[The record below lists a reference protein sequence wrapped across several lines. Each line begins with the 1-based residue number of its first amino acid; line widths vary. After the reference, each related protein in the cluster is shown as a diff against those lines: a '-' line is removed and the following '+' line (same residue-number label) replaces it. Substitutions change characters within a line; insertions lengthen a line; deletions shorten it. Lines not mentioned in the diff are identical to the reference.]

1 MDRFDAMRVFTRVL
15 ERRSFTLAAEDLGIP
30 RSTVTDAIK
39 QLERRLGTQ
48 LFLRTT
54 RHVNPTLDGQAY
66 YQRCTVIL
74 ADVEDAEGGFSGAAP
89 KGLLRVEVQGTLAR
103 HFLFPELPAFL
114 EKYNEIEFYMTEGD
128 RFVDLVREGI
138 DCVLRVG
145 ALQDSDMIARR
156 VTMLDE
162 ITVASPSYISRFG
175 HPQHPDELG
184 EGHRMIGF
192 RASGSIT
199 RMPLEFM
206 IDGKLRTVTIP
217 ASVTVNAAESYT
229 AAAREGLG
237 IIQIPRYH
245 AMKHIGDEKL
255 VQILTAYPPTPSPVS
270 VIYPRDRQLSPR
282 VRVFIDW
289 LVTIFARQDVG
300 GSLTSH

>member
-39 QLERRLGTQ
+39 QLEKRLGTQ

-66 YQRCTVIL
+66 YQRCIEII
-74 ADVEDAEGGFSGAAP
+74 ASIEDAEGGFSGAMP
-89 KGLLRVEVQGTLAR
+89 RGLLRVEVQGTLAR
-103 HFLFPELPAFL
+103 HFLLPELPAFL
-114 EKYNEIEFYMTEGD
+114 EKYPDIELYMTEGD
-128 RFVDLVREGI
+128 RFVDPVREGI

-145 ALQDSDMIARR
+145 LLQDSDMIARR
-156 VTMLDE
+156 VAMLDE
-162 ITVASPSYISRFG
+162 VTVASPAYLARFG
-175 HPQHPDELG
+175 EPRHPDQLTD
-184 EGHRMIGF
+184 GHQMIGF
-192 RASGSIT
+192 RASGSIA

-206 IDGKLRTVTIP
+206 VDGKLRTVTIP
-217 ASVTVNAAESYT
+217 APVSVNAAESYT
-229 AAAREGLG
+229 AAASLGLG

-245 AMKHIGDEKL
+245 AMKHIAGGKL
-255 VQILTAYPPTPSPVS
+255 VQILGAYPPSSSPVS
-270 VIYPRDRQLSPR
+270 VVYPRDRQLSPR

-289 LVTIFARQDVG
+289 IAVILARQNN
-300 GSLTSH
+300 

>member
-66 YQRCTVIL
+66 YQRCIEII
-74 ADVEDAEGGFSGAAP
+74 ASIEDAEGGFSGAMP
-89 KGLLRVEVQGTLAR
+89 RGLLRVEVQGTLAR
-103 HFLFPELPAFL
+103 HFLLPELPAFL
-114 EKYNEIEFYMTEGD
+114 EKYPDIELYMTEGD
-128 RFVDLVREGI
+128 RFVDPVREGI

-145 ALQDSDMIARR
+145 LLQDSDMIARR
-156 VTMLDE
+156 VAMLDE
-162 ITVASPSYISRFG
+162 VTVASPAYLARFG
-175 HPQHPDELG
+175 EPRHPDQLTD
-184 EGHRMIGF
+184 GHQMIGF
-192 RASGSIT
+192 RASGSIA

-206 IDGKLRTVTIP
+206 VDGKLRTVTIP
-217 ASVTVNAAESYT
+217 APVSVNAAESYT
-229 AAAREGLG
+229 AAASLGLG

-245 AMKHIGDEKL
+245 AMKHIAGGKL
-255 VQILTAYPPTPSPVS
+255 VQILGAYPPSLSPVS
-270 VIYPRDRQLSPR
+270 VVYPRDRQLSPR

-289 LVTIFARQDVG
+289 IAVILARQNN
-300 GSLTSH
+300 

>member
-39 QLERRLGTQ
+39 QLERRLGMQ

-66 YQRCTVIL
+66 YQRCIEII
-74 ADVEDAEGGFSGAAP
+74 ASIEDAEGGFSGAMP
-89 KGLLRVEVQGTLAR
+89 RGLLRVEVQGTLAR
-103 HFLFPELPAFL
+103 HFLLPELPAFL
-114 EKYNEIEFYMTEGD
+114 EKYPDIELYMTEGD
-128 RFVDLVREGI
+128 RFVDPVREGI

-145 ALQDSDMIARR
+145 LLQDSDMIARR
-156 VTMLDE
+156 VAMLDE
-162 ITVASPSYISRFG
+162 VTVASPAYLARFG
-175 HPQHPDELG
+175 EPRHPDQLTD
-184 EGHRMIGF
+184 GHQMIGF
-192 RASGSIT
+192 RASGSIA

-206 IDGKLRTVTIP
+206 VDGKLRTVTIP
-217 ASVTVNAAESYT
+217 APVSVNAAESYT
-229 AAAREGLG
+229 AAASLGLG

-245 AMKHIGDEKL
+245 AIRHIADGKL
-255 VQILTAYPPTPSPVS
+255 VQILHAYPPSSSPVS
-270 VIYPRDRQLSPR
+270 VVYPRDRQLSPR

-289 LVTIFARQDVG
+289 IAMILARQNN
-300 GSLTSH
+300 

>member
-66 YQRCTVIL
+66 YQRCIEII
-74 ADVEDAEGGFSGAAP
+74 ASIEDAEGGFSGAMP
-89 KGLLRVEVQGTLAR
+89 RGLLRVEVQGTLAR
-103 HFLFPELPAFL
+103 HFLLPELPAFL
-114 EKYNEIEFYMTEGD
+114 EKYPDIELYMTEGD
-128 RFVDLVREGI
+128 RFVDPVREGI

-145 ALQDSDMIARR
+145 LLQDSDMIARR
-156 VTMLDE
+156 VAMLDE
-162 ITVASPSYISRFG
+162 VTVASPAYLARFG
-175 HPQHPDELG
+175 EPRHPDQLTD
-184 EGHRMIGF
+184 GHQMIGF
-192 RASGSIT
+192 RASGSIA

-206 IDGKLRTVTIP
+206 VDGKLRTVTIP
-217 ASVTVNAAESYT
+217 APVSVNAAESYT
-229 AAAREGLG
+229 AAASLGLG

-245 AMKHIGDEKL
+245 AIRHIADGKL
-255 VQILTAYPPTPSPVS
+255 VQILHAYPPSSSPVS
-270 VIYPRDRQLSPR
+270 VVYPRDRQLSPR

-289 LVTIFARQDVG
+289 IAMILARQNN
-300 GSLTSH
+300 

>member
-39 QLERRLGTQ
+39 QLEKRLGTQ

-66 YQRCTVIL
+66 YQRCIEII
-74 ADVEDAEGGFSGAAP
+74 ASIEDAEGGFSGAMP
-89 KGLLRVEVQGTLAR
+89 RGLLRVEVQGTLAR
-103 HFLFPELPAFL
+103 HFLLPELPAFL
-114 EKYNEIEFYMTEGD
+114 EKYPDIELYMTEGD
-128 RFVDLVREGI
+128 RFVDPVREGI

-145 ALQDSDMIARR
+145 LLQDSDMIARR
-156 VTMLDE
+156 VAMLDE
-162 ITVASPSYISRFG
+162 VTVASPAYLARFG
-175 HPQHPDELG
+175 EPRHPDQLTD
-184 EGHRMIGF
+184 GHQMIGF
-192 RASGSIT
+192 RASGSIA

-206 IDGKLRTVTIP
+206 VDGKLRTVTIP
-217 ASVTVNAAESYT
+217 APVSVNAAESYT
-229 AAAREGLG
+229 AAASLGLG

-245 AMKHIGDEKL
+245 AIRHIADGKL
-255 VQILTAYPPTPSPVS
+255 VQILHAYPPSSSPVS
-270 VIYPRDRQLSPR
+270 VVYPRDRQLSPR

-289 LVTIFARQDVG
+289 IAMILARQNN
-300 GSLTSH
+300 

>member
-30 RSTVTDAIK
+30 RSTATDAIK

-66 YQRCTVIL
+66 YQRCIEII
-74 ADVEDAEGGFSGAAP
+74 ASIEDAEGGFSGAMP
-89 KGLLRVEVQGTLAR
+89 RGLLRVEVQGTLAR
-103 HFLFPELPAFL
+103 HFLLPELPAFL
-114 EKYNEIEFYMTEGD
+114 EKYPDIELYMTEGD
-128 RFVDLVREGI
+128 RFVDPVREGI

-145 ALQDSDMIARR
+145 LLQDSDMIARR
-156 VTMLDE
+156 VAMLDE
-162 ITVASPSYISRFG
+162 VTVASPAYLARFG
-175 HPQHPDELG
+175 EPRHPDQLTD
-184 EGHRMIGF
+184 GHQMIGF
-192 RASGSIT
+192 RASGSIA

-206 IDGKLRTVTIP
+206 VDGKLRTVTIP
-217 ASVTVNAAESYT
+217 APVSVNAAESYT
-229 AAAREGLG
+229 AAASLGLG

-245 AMKHIGDEKL
+245 AIRHIADGKL
-255 VQILTAYPPTPSPVS
+255 VQILHAYPPSSSPVS
-270 VIYPRDRQLSPR
+270 VVYPRDRQLSPR

-289 LVTIFARQDVG
+289 IAMILARQNN
-300 GSLTSH
+300 

>member
-66 YQRCTVIL
+66 YQRCIEII
-74 ADVEDAEGGFSGAAP
+74 ASIEDAEGRFSGAMP
-89 KGLLRVEVQGTLAR
+89 RGLLRVEVQGTLAR
-103 HFLFPELPAFL
+103 HFLLPELPAFL
-114 EKYNEIEFYMTEGD
+114 EKYPDIELYMTEGD
-128 RFVDLVREGI
+128 RFVDPVREGI

-145 ALQDSDMIARR
+145 LLQDSDMIARR
-156 VTMLDE
+156 VAMLDE
-162 ITVASPSYISRFG
+162 VTVASPSYLARFG
-175 HPQHPDELG
+175 EPQHPDQLTD
-184 EGHRMIGF
+184 GHQMIGF
-192 RASGSIT
+192 RASGSIA

-206 IDGKLRTVTIP
+206 VDGKLRTVTIP
-217 ASVTVNAAESYT
+217 APVSVNAAESYT
-229 AAAREGLG
+229 AAASLGLG

-245 AMKHIGDEKL
+245 AIRHIADGKL
-255 VQILTAYPPTPSPVS
+255 VQILHAYPPSSSPVS
-270 VIYPRDRQLSPR
+270 VVYPRDRQLSPR

-289 LVTIFARQDVG
+289 IAVILARQNN
-300 GSLTSH
+300 

>member
-66 YQRCTVIL
+66 YQRCIEII
-74 ADVEDAEGGFSGAAP
+74 ASIEDAEGGFSGAMP
-89 KGLLRVEVQGTLAR
+89 RGLLRVEVQGTLAR
-103 HFLFPELPAFL
+103 HFLLPELPAFL
-114 EKYNEIEFYMTEGD
+114 EKYPDIELYMTEGD
-128 RFVDLVREGI
+128 RFVDPVREGI

-145 ALQDSDMIARR
+145 LLQDSDMIARR
-156 VTMLDE
+156 VAMLDE
-162 ITVASPSYISRFG
+162 VTVASPAYLARFG
-175 HPQHPDELG
+175 EPRHPDQLTD
-184 EGHRMIGF
+184 GHQMIGF
-192 RASGSIT
+192 RASGSIV

-206 IDGKLRTVTIP
+206 VDGKLRTVTIP
-217 ASVTVNAAESYT
+217 APVSVNAAESYT
-229 AAAREGLG
+229 AAASLGLG

-245 AMKHIGDEKL
+245 AMKHIAGGKL
-255 VQILTAYPPTPSPVS
+255 VQILGAYPPSSSPVS
-270 VIYPRDRQLSPR
+270 VVYPRDRQLSPR

-289 LVTIFARQDVG
+289 IAVILARQNN
-300 GSLTSH
+300 

>member
-66 YQRCTVIL
+66 YQRCIEII
-74 ADVEDAEGGFSGAAP
+74 ASIEDAEGGFSGAMP
-89 KGLLRVEVQGTLAR
+89 RGLLRVEVQGTLAR
-103 HFLFPELPAFL
+103 HFLLPELPAFL
-114 EKYNEIEFYMTEGD
+114 EKYPDIELYMTEGD
-128 RFVDLVREGI
+128 RFVDPVREGI

-145 ALQDSDMIARR
+145 LLQDSDMIARR
-156 VTMLDE
+156 VAMLDE
-162 ITVASPSYISRFG
+162 VTVASPAYLARFG
-175 HPQHPDELG
+175 EPRHPDQLTD
-184 EGHRMIGF
+184 GHQMIGF
-192 RASGSIT
+192 RASGSIV

-206 IDGKLRTVTIP
+206 VDGKLRTVTIP
-217 ASVTVNAAESYT
+217 APVSVNAAESYT
-229 AAAREGLG
+229 AAASLGLG

-245 AMKHIGDEKL
+245 AIRHIADGKL
-255 VQILTAYPPTPSPVS
+255 VQILHAYPPSSSPVS
-270 VIYPRDRQLSPR
+270 VVYPRDRQLSPR

-289 LVTIFARQDVG
+289 IAVILARQNN
-300 GSLTSH
+300 

>member
-39 QLERRLGTQ
+39 QLERRLGAQ

-66 YQRCTVIL
+66 YQRCIEII
-74 ADVEDAEGGFSGAAP
+74 ASIEDAEGGFSGAMP
-89 KGLLRVEVQGTLAR
+89 RGLLRVEVQGTLAR
-103 HFLFPELPAFL
+103 HFLLPELPAFL
-114 EKYNEIEFYMTEGD
+114 EKYPDIELYMTEGD
-128 RFVDLVREGI
+128 RFVDPVREGI

-145 ALQDSDMIARR
+145 LLQDSDMIARR
-156 VTMLDE
+156 VAMLDE
-162 ITVASPSYISRFG
+162 VTVASPAYLARFG
-175 HPQHPDELG
+175 EPQHPDQLTD
-184 EGHRMIGF
+184 GHQMIGF
-192 RASGSIT
+192 RASGSIA

-206 IDGKLRTVTIP
+206 VDGKLRTVTIP
-217 ASVTVNAAESYT
+217 APVSVNAAESYT
-229 AAAREGLG
+229 AAASLGLG

-245 AMKHIGDEKL
+245 AIRHIADGKL
-255 VQILTAYPPTPSPVS
+255 VQILHAYPPSSSPVS
-270 VIYPRDRQLSPR
+270 VVYPRDRQLSPR

-289 LVTIFARQDVG
+289 IAVILARQNN
-300 GSLTSH
+300 

>member
-15 ERRSFTLAAEDLGIP
+15 ERCSFTLAAEDLGIP

-66 YQRCTVIL
+66 YQRCIEII
-74 ADVEDAEGGFSGAAP
+74 ASIEDAEGGFSGAKP
-89 KGLLRVEVQGTLAR
+89 RGLLRVEVQGTLAR
-103 HFLFPELPAFL
+103 HFLLPELPAFL
-114 EKYNEIEFYMTEGD
+114 EKYPDIELYMTEGD
-128 RFVDLVREGI
+128 RFVDPVREGI

-145 ALQDSDMIARR
+145 LLQDSDMIARR
-156 VTMLDE
+156 VAMLDE
-162 ITVASPSYISRFG
+162 VTVASPAYLARFG
-175 HPQHPDELG
+175 EPQHPDQLTD
-184 EGHRMIGF
+184 GHQMIGF
-192 RASGSIT
+192 RASGSIA

-206 IDGKLRTVTIP
+206 VDGKLRTVTIP
-217 ASVTVNAAESYT
+217 APVSVNAAESYT
-229 AAAREGLG
+229 AAASLGLG

-245 AMKHIGDEKL
+245 AIRHIADGKL
-255 VQILTAYPPTPSPVS
+255 VQILHAYPPSSSPVS
-270 VIYPRDRQLSPR
+270 VVYPRDRQLSPR

-289 LVTIFARQDVG
+289 IAVILARQNN
-300 GSLTSH
+300 

>member
-66 YQRCTVIL
+66 YQRCIEII
-74 ADVEDAEGGFSGAAP
+74 ASIEDAEGGFSGAMP
-89 KGLLRVEVQGTLAR
+89 RGLLRVEVQGTLAR
-103 HFLFPELPAFL
+103 HFLLPELPAFL
-114 EKYNEIEFYMTEGD
+114 EKYPDIELYMTEGD
-128 RFVDLVREGI
+128 RFVDPVREGI

-145 ALQDSDMIARR
+145 LLQDSDMIARR
-156 VTMLDE
+156 VAMLDE
-162 ITVASPSYISRFG
+162 VTVASPAYLARFG
-175 HPQHPDELG
+175 EPRHPDQLTD
-184 EGHRMIGF
+184 GHQMIGF
-192 RASGSIT
+192 RASGSIA

-206 IDGKLRTVTIP
+206 VDGKLRTVTIP
-217 ASVTVNAAESYT
+217 APVSVNAAESYT
-229 AAAREGLG
+229 AAASLGLG

-245 AMKHIGDEKL
+245 AMKHIAGGKL
-255 VQILTAYPPTPSPVS
+255 VQILGAYPPSSSPVS
-270 VIYPRDRQLSPR
+270 VVYPRDRQLSPR

-289 LVTIFARQDVG
+289 IAMILARQNN
-300 GSLTSH
+300 

>member
-66 YQRCTVIL
+66 YQRCIEII
-74 ADVEDAEGGFSGAAP
+74 ASIEDAEGGFSGAMP
-89 KGLLRVEVQGTLAR
+89 RGLLRVEVQGTLAR
-103 HFLFPELPAFL
+103 HFLLPELPAFL
-114 EKYNEIEFYMTEGD
+114 EKYPDIELYMTEGD
-128 RFVDLVREGI
+128 RFVDPVREGI

-145 ALQDSDMIARR
+145 LLQDSDMIARR
-156 VTMLDE
+156 VAMLDE
-162 ITVASPSYISRFG
+162 VTVASPAYLARFG
-175 HPQHPDELG
+175 EPQHPDQLTD
-184 EGHRMIGF
+184 GHQMIGF
-192 RASGSIT
+192 RASGSIA

-206 IDGKLRTVTIP
+206 VDGKLRTVTIP
-217 ASVTVNAAESYT
+217 APVSVNAAESYT
-229 AAAREGLG
+229 AAASLGLG

-245 AMKHIGDEKL
+245 AMKHIAGGKL
-255 VQILTAYPPTPSPVS
+255 VQILGAYPPSSSPVS
-270 VIYPRDRQLSPR
+270 VVYPRDRQLSPR

-289 LVTIFARQDVG
+289 IAVILARQNN
-300 GSLTSH
+300 

>member
-39 QLERRLGTQ
+39 QLEKRLGTQ

-66 YQRCTVIL
+66 YQRCIEII
-74 ADVEDAEGGFSGAAP
+74 ASIEDAEGGFSGAMP
-89 KGLLRVEVQGTLAR
+89 RGLLRVEVQGTLAR
-103 HFLFPELPAFL
+103 HFLLPELPAFL
-114 EKYNEIEFYMTEGD
+114 EKYPDIELYMTEGD
-128 RFVDLVREGI
+128 RFVDPVREGI

-145 ALQDSDMIARR
+145 LLQDSDMIARR
-156 VTMLDE
+156 VAMLDE
-162 ITVASPSYISRFG
+162 VTVASPAYLARFG
-175 HPQHPDELG
+175 EPRHPDQLTD
-184 EGHRMIGF
+184 GHQMIGF
-192 RASGSIT
+192 RASGSIA

-206 IDGKLRTVTIP
+206 VDGKLRTVTIP
-217 ASVTVNAAESYT
+217 APVSVNAAESYT
-229 AAAREGLG
+229 AAASLGLG

-245 AMKHIGDEKL
+245 AMKHIAGGKL
-255 VQILTAYPPTPSPVS
+255 VQILGAYPPSLSPVS
-270 VIYPRDRQLSPR
+270 VVYPRDRQLSPR

-289 LVTIFARQDVG
+289 IAVILARQNN
-300 GSLTSH
+300 

>member
-66 YQRCTVIL
+66 YQRCIEII
-74 ADVEDAEGGFSGAAP
+74 ASIEDAEGGFSGAKP
-89 KGLLRVEVQGTLAR
+89 RGLLRVEVQGTLAR
-103 HFLFPELPAFL
+103 HFLLPELPAFL
-114 EKYNEIEFYMTEGD
+114 EKYPDIELYMTEGD
-128 RFVDLVREGI
+128 RFVDPVREGI

-145 ALQDSDMIARR
+145 LLQDSDMIARR
-156 VTMLDE
+156 VAMLDE
-162 ITVASPSYISRFG
+162 VTVASPAYLARFG
-175 HPQHPDELG
+175 EPRHPDQLTD
-184 EGHRMIGF
+184 GHQMIGF
-192 RASGSIT
+192 RASGSIA

-206 IDGKLRTVTIP
+206 VDGKLRTVTIP
-217 ASVTVNAAESYT
+217 APVSVNAAESYT
-229 AAAREGLG
+229 AAASLGLG

-245 AMKHIGDEKL
+245 AIRHIADGKL
-255 VQILTAYPPTPSPVS
+255 VQILHAYPPSSSPVS
-270 VIYPRDRQLSPR
+270 VVYPRDRQLSPR

-289 LVTIFARQDVG
+289 IAVILARQNN
-300 GSLTSH
+300 

>member
-66 YQRCTVIL
+66 YQRCIEII
-74 ADVEDAEGGFSGAAP
+74 ASIEDAEGGFSGAMP
-89 KGLLRVEVQGTLAR
+89 RGLLRVEVQGTLAR
-103 HFLFPELPAFL
+103 HFLLPELPAFL
-114 EKYNEIEFYMTEGD
+114 EKYPDIELYMTEGD
-128 RFVDLVREGI
+128 RFVDPVREGI

-145 ALQDSDMIARR
+145 LLQDSDMIARR
-156 VTMLDE
+156 VAMLDE
-162 ITVASPSYISRFG
+162 VTVASPAYLARFG
-175 HPQHPDELG
+175 EPRHPDQLTD
-184 EGHRMIGF
+184 GHQMIGF
-192 RASGSIT
+192 RASGSIA

-206 IDGKLRTVTIP
+206 VDGKLRTVTIP
-217 ASVTVNAAESYT
+217 APVSVNAAESYT
-229 AAAREGLG
+229 AAASLGLG

-245 AMKHIGDEKL
+245 AMKHIAGGKL
-255 VQILTAYPPTPSPVS
+255 VQILGAYPPSSSPVS
-270 VIYPRDRQLSPR
+270 VVYPRDRQLSPR

-289 LVTIFARQDVG
+289 IAVILARQNN
-300 GSLTSH
+300 

>member
-66 YQRCTVIL
+66 YQRCIEII
-74 ADVEDAEGGFSGAAP
+74 ASIEDAEGGFSGAMP
-89 KGLLRVEVQGTLAR
+89 RGLLRVEVQGTLAR
-103 HFLFPELPAFL
+103 HFLLPELPAFL
-114 EKYNEIEFYMTEGD
+114 EKYPDIELYMTEGD
-128 RFVDLVREGI
+128 RFVDPVREGI

-145 ALQDSDMIARR
+145 LLQDSDMIARR
-156 VTMLDE
+156 VAMLDE
-162 ITVASPSYISRFG
+162 VTVASPAYLARFG
-175 HPQHPDELG
+175 EPRHPDQLTD
-184 EGHRMIGF
+184 GHQMIGF
-192 RASGSIT
+192 RASGSIA

-206 IDGKLRTVTIP
+206 VDGKLRTVTIP
-217 ASVTVNAAESYT
+217 APVSVNAAESYT
-229 AAAREGLG
+229 AAASLGLG

-245 AMKHIGDEKL
+245 AIRHIADGKL
-255 VQILTAYPPTPSPVS
+255 VQILHAYPPSSSPVS
-270 VIYPRDRQLSPR
+270 VVYPRDRQLSPR

-289 LVTIFARQDVG
+289 IAMILARQN
-300 GSLTSH
+300 S

>member
-66 YQRCTVIL
+66 YQRCIEII
-74 ADVEDAEGGFSGAAP
+74 ASIEDAEGGFSGAMP
-89 KGLLRVEVQGTLAR
+89 RGLLRVEVQGTLAR
-103 HFLFPELPAFL
+103 HFLLPELPAFL
-114 EKYNEIEFYMTEGD
+114 EKYPDIELYMTEGD
-128 RFVDLVREGI
+128 RFVDPVREGI

-145 ALQDSDMIARR
+145 LLQDSDMIARR
-156 VTMLDE
+156 VAMLDE
-162 ITVASPSYISRFG
+162 VTVASPSYLARFG
-175 HPQHPDELG
+175 EPQHPDQLTD
-184 EGHRMIGF
+184 GHQMIGF
-192 RASGSIT
+192 RASGSIA

-206 IDGKLRTVTIP
+206 VDGKLRTVTIP
-217 ASVTVNAAESYT
+217 APVSVNAAESYT
-229 AAAREGLG
+229 AAARLGLG

-245 AMKHIGDEKL
+245 AMKHIAGGKL
-255 VQILTAYPPTPSPVS
+255 VQILGAYPPSSSPVS
-270 VIYPRDRQLSPR
+270 VVYPRDRQLSPR

-289 LVTIFARQDVG
+289 IAVILARQNN
-300 GSLTSH
+300 

>member
-66 YQRCTVIL
+66 YQRCIEII
-74 ADVEDAEGGFSGAAP
+74 ASIEDAEGGFSGAKP
-89 KGLLRVEVQGTLAR
+89 RGLLRVEVQGTLAR
-103 HFLFPELPAFL
+103 HFLLPELPAFL
-114 EKYNEIEFYMTEGD
+114 EKYPDIELYMTEGD
-128 RFVDLVREGI
+128 RFVDPVREGI

-145 ALQDSDMIARR
+145 LLQDSDMIARR
-156 VTMLDE
+156 VAMLDE
-162 ITVASPSYISRFG
+162 VTVASPAYLARFG
-175 HPQHPDELG
+175 EPRHPDQLTD
-184 EGHRMIGF
+184 GHQMIGF
-192 RASGSIT
+192 RASGSIV

-206 IDGKLRTVTIP
+206 VDGKLRTVTIP
-217 ASVTVNAAESYT
+217 APVSVNAAESYT
-229 AAAREGLG
+229 AAASLGLG

-245 AMKHIGDEKL
+245 AIRHIADGKL
-255 VQILTAYPPTPSPVS
+255 VQILHAYPPSSSPVS
-270 VIYPRDRQLSPR
+270 VVYPRDRQLSPR

-289 LVTIFARQDVG
+289 IAVILARQNN
-300 GSLTSH
+300 

>member
-39 QLERRLGTQ
+39 QLEKRLGAQ

-66 YQRCTVIL
+66 YQRCKEIL
-74 ADVEDAEGGFSGAAP
+74 AHVEDAEGGFSGATP

-103 HFLFPELPAFL
+103 HFLLPELPAFL
-114 EKYNEIEFYMTEGD
+114 EKYTEIEFYMTEGD
-128 RFVDLVREGI
+128 RFVDPVREGI

-145 ALQDSDMIARR
+145 SLQDSDMIARR
-156 VTMLDE
+156 VATLDE
-162 ITVASPSYISRFG
+162 ITVASPFYLARFG
-175 HPQHPDELG
+175 RPEHPDELAY
-184 EGHRMIGF
+184 GHQMIGF
-192 RASGSIT
+192 RASGSIA

-206 IDGKLRTVTIP
+206 VEGKLRTVTIP
-217 ASVTVNAAESYT
+217 APVTVNAAESY
-229 AAAREGLG
+229 AAAACLGIG

-245 AMKHIGDEKL
+245 AMKHIADGKL
-255 VQILTAYPPTPSPVS
+255 VQILAAYPPTPSPVS

-289 LVTIFARQDVG
+289 LVTIFAGQDA
-300 GSLTSH
+300 

>member
-66 YQRCTVIL
+66 YQRCIEII
-74 ADVEDAEGGFSGAAP
+74 ASIEDAEGGFSGAMP
-89 KGLLRVEVQGTLAR
+89 RGLLRVEVQGTLAR
-103 HFLFPELPAFL
+103 HFLLPELPAFL
-114 EKYNEIEFYMTEGD
+114 EKYPDIELYMTEGD
-128 RFVDLVREGI
+128 RFVDPVREGI

-145 ALQDSDMIARR
+145 LLQDSDMIARR
-156 VTMLDE
+156 VAMLDE
-162 ITVASPSYISRFG
+162 VTVASPAYLARFG
-175 HPQHPDELG
+175 EPRHPDQLTD
-184 EGHRMIGF
+184 GHQMIGF
-192 RASGSIT
+192 RASGSIA

-206 IDGKLRTVTIP
+206 VDGKLRTVTIP
-217 ASVTVNAAESYT
+217 APVSVNAAESYT
-229 AAAREGLG
+229 AAASLGLG

-245 AMKHIGDEKL
+245 AIRHIADGKL
-255 VQILTAYPPTPSPVS
+255 VQILHAYPPSSSPVS
-270 VIYPRDRQLSPR
+270 VVYPRDRQLSPR

-289 LVTIFARQDVG
+289 IAVILARQNN
-300 GSLTSH
+300 

>member
-66 YQRCTVIL
+66 YQRCIEII
-74 ADVEDAEGGFSGAAP
+74 ASIEDAEGGFSGAMP
-89 KGLLRVEVQGTLAR
+89 RGLLRVEVQGTLAR
-103 HFLFPELPAFL
+103 HFLLPELPAFL
-114 EKYNEIEFYMTEGD
+114 EKYPDIELYMTEGD
-128 RFVDLVREGI
+128 RFVDPVREGI

-145 ALQDSDMIARR
+145 LLQDSDMIARR
-156 VTMLDE
+156 VAMLDE
-162 ITVASPSYISRFG
+162 VTVASPSYLARFG
-175 HPQHPDELG
+175 EPQHPDQLTD
-184 EGHRMIGF
+184 GHQMIGF
-192 RASGSIT
+192 RASGSIA

-206 IDGKLRTVTIP
+206 VDGKLRTVTIP
-217 ASVTVNAAESYT
+217 APVSVNAAESYT
-229 AAAREGLG
+229 AAASLGLG
-237 IIQIPRYH
+237 ISQIPRYH
-245 AMKHIGDEKL
+245 AIRHIADGKL
-255 VQILTAYPPTPSPVS
+255 VQILHAYPPSSSPVS
-270 VIYPRDRQLSPR
+270 VVYPRDRQLSPR

-289 LVTIFARQDVG
+289 IAVILARQNN
-300 GSLTSH
+300 